1 MLLSHHAYSQVVQDS
16 WWFFNH
22 RVCHW
27 CWFKWVKTCDCY
39 KFYCCCC
46 SVSPG
51 SCNCWVPLRLNF
63 ALTPNFQLGFMAPDG
78 TTNLAVKDL
87 VNALQFLKQVLPA
100 FGGDPN
106 KVTIAGQSS
115 GASLVRTLLAVPSAS
130 SLFHQGIIQSDPMVS
145 FVSLFS
151 YF

>member
-1 MLLSHHAYSQVVQDS
+1 
-16 WWFFNH
+16 
-22 RVCHW
+22 
-27 CWFKWVKTCDCY
+27 
-39 KFYCCCC
+39 
-46 SVSPG
+46 
-51 SCNCWVPLRLNF
+51 
-63 ALTPNFQLGFMAPDG
+63 MAPDG

-115 GASLVRTLLAVPSAS
+115 GACLVRTLLAVPSAS

-145 FVSLFS
+145 LARFLVYRQILYDGFP
-151 YF
+151 